1 MTMIYDAEACLKGVP
16 MPQYY
21 LKYHHD
27 VLKTVQ
33 NSFELATKARK
44 LGLDISDVVE
54 PKIAY
59 DLADRVAKMHNI
71 DIADRLRTLLSHTT
85 KEKAALKI
93 AEEIAIGEYGAGD
106 IQTRL
111 NNAVRVSLAIVTEG
125 VTVAPLQGIA
135 DVRLKNNMNGT
146 QYLSIS
152 FAGPI
157 RSAGGTEAALT
168 MLIADHARRVIGVS
182 KYIANSYDDE
192 TGRFLEEL
200 RIYEREVGNFQFKV
214 LDEDVIKCIMN
225 LPVEL
230 DGMDTDPVEVAGH
243 SGMKSISTNRV
254 RGGAL
259 RVMNDGLIGR
269 SRKLL
274 NLVEILNLDG
284 WDWLKELKGAVQT
297 GDDDAVHHRMS
308 EVITGRPVLS
318 MTKRAGGFRL
328 RYGRCYNTGFATVG
342 IHFTVPILL
351 NHAVVVGTQIK
362 TDVPGKAATIA
373 LVDTIEPPLVRLNDG
388 SVVRVSTA
396 EEARKILPRI
406 EKILY
411 LGDILISYGDFLEN
425 NAKLLP
431 ASYVEEIWALELHS
445 KLLTSPS
452 NYSHTH
458 SEAILSAERLIQLS
472 NEPFVVVPTV
482 KEAFEISKRFN
493 IPLHPKYSF
502 YWDSISIEEALLL
515 KEKISKQY
523 QNTDTDRKEIS
534 FPFHLPIDDPTLKD
548 IVERLGVI
556 HSVINENDII
566 EFN

>member
-71 DIADRLRTLLSHTT
+71 DIANRLRSLLSHTT

-93 AEEIAIGEYGAGD
+93 AEEIAIGEYGIGD
-106 IQTRL
+106 LQSRL
-111 NNAVRVSLAIVTEG
+111 NNAVRVSLAVVTEG

-135 DVRLKNNMNGT
+135 DVQLKNNSDGS

-168 MLIADHARRVIGVS
+168 MLIADHVRKVADVG

-192 TGRFLEEL
+192 TGRFIEEL

-214 LDEDVIKCIMN
+214 LDEDVDKCISS

-230 DGMDTDPVEVAGH
+230 DGVDTDPVEVVGH
-243 SGMKSISTNRV
+243 KKMARVSTDRV

-274 NLVEILNLDG
+274 KLVEALKLDG
-284 WDWLKELKGAVQT
+284 WDWLNDLKGAIHT
-297 GDDDAVHHRMS
+297 GDDDDAAHH
-308 EVITGRPVLS
+308 
-318 MTKRAGGFRL
+318 
-328 RYGRCYNTGFATVG
+328 
-342 IHFTVPILL
+342 
-351 NHAVVVGTQIK
+351 
-362 TDVPGKAATIA
+362 
-373 LVDTIEPPLVRLNDG
+373 
-388 SVVRVSTA
+388 
-396 EEARKILPRI
+396 
-406 EKILY
+406 
-411 LGDILISYGDFLEN
+411 
-425 NAKLLP
+425 
-431 ASYVEEIWALELHS
+431 
-445 KLLTSPS
+445 
-452 NYSHTH
+452 
-458 SEAILSAERLIQLS
+458 
-472 NEPFVVVPTV
+472 
-482 KEAFEISKRFN
+482 
-493 IPLHPKYSF
+493 
-502 YWDSISIEEALLL
+502 
-515 KEKISKQY
+515 
-523 QNTDTDRKEIS
+523 
-534 FPFHLPIDDPTLKD
+534 
-548 IVERLGVI
+548 
-556 HSVINENDII
+556 
-566 EFN
+566 

>member
-1 MTMIYDAEACLKGVP
+1 MTMIHDAEACLKGVP

-27 VLKTVQ
+27 ILKTVQ

-44 LGLDISDVVE
+44 LGLDISDIVE

-71 DIADRLRTLLSHTT
+71 DIADRLRTLLSNTS

-93 AEEIAIGEYGAGD
+93 AEEIAIGEYGTDD

-135 DVRLKNNMNGT
+135 DVRLKNNIDGT

-168 MLIADHARRVIGVS
+168 MLIADHARRVVGVA

-192 TGRFLEEL
+192 TGRFIEEL

-214 LDEDVIKCIMN
+214 LDEDVIKCIIN

-243 SGMKSISTNRV
+243 REMKRISTNRV

-274 NLVEILNLDG
+274 NLVETLNLDG

-297 GDDDAVHHRMS
+297 GDDDDAVHHRMS

-318 MTKRAGGFRL
+318 MTKKIGGFRL

-342 IHFTVPILL
+342 IHPAVPVLL
-351 NHAVVVGTQIK
+351 NDAIVVGTQIK
-362 TDVPGKAATIA
+362 MDMPGKASTIA
-373 LVDTIEPPLVRLNDG
+373 LVDNIEPPIVRLCDG
-388 SVVRVSTA
+388 SVLQISTTEQA
-396 EEARKILPRI
+396 ITMQPRI

-425 NAKLLP
+425 NAHLP
-431 ASYVEEIWALELHS
+431 PTSYVEEVWALELHS
-445 KLLTSPS
+445 KLLTLPFSS
-452 NYSHTH
+452 LTQLTENITKD
-458 SEAILSAERLIQLS
+458 RLIQLS
-472 NEPFVVVPTV
+472 KEPLLIFPTID
-482 KEAFEISKRFN
+482 EAFKIAKHLN

-502 YWDSISIEEALLL
+502 YWDSITVDEVLLL
-515 KEKISKQY
+515 KKKFAEY
-523 QNTDTDRKEIS
+523 QQKHPSLNSVDANNMPS
-534 FPFHLPIDDPTLKD
+534 SCLLNDDS
-548 IVERLGVI
+548 RL
-556 HSVINENDII
+556 
-566 EFN
+566 